1 MAGVECYGD
10 LYAKFKNS
18 HTRLLQSIGQEAF
31 ARDVWSRLPIVLT
44 DVSVKEIARG
54 YGWSDEWLKKPP
66 TRKASGPP
74 PPSRDIQRMF
84 VGGQP
89 SQVAAQSSHQ
99 QQQPEQVSQVMAKSP
114 PRPLMNL
121 NGQTP
126 ARPTASVDVP
136 RSVPATP
143 MSLAGPPP
151 PPAGHGQGQNR
162 PGPAAA
168 PVAAPMTPVLRS
180 KAAPPSP
187 PEDFMRR
194 LENELEQA
202 VDAAPIMNGGQQGE
216 GHDGGEAHGAE
227 GHGEV
232 HGRDGGGGHEGHEAP
247 EAHVPNHDGEEEAS
261 DANVCVICMQEFG
274 DLELKTLNCGH
285 VLHQVCHDDW
295 IRVANVQFDA
305 CPNKCHLSNMVN
317 RARADDRQAG
327 PPLPPPPAEE
337 RQEDAFI

>member
-1 MAGVECYGD
+1 MA
-10 LYAKFKNS
+10 
-18 HTRLLQSIGQEAF
+18 
-31 ARDVWSRLPIVLT
+31 
-44 DVSVKEIARG
+44 
-54 YGWSDEWLKKPP
+54 
-66 TRKASGPP
+66 P

-99 QQQPEQVSQVMAKSP
+99 QRQPEQVSQVMAKSP

-126 ARPTASVDVP
+126 ARPTVFVDVL

-180 KAAPPSP
+180 NAAPPSP

-202 VDAAPIMNGGQQGE
+202 VDAAPIMNGGHQGE
-216 GHDGGEAHGAE
+216 GHNGGEGKVMVKKVMVKFIVVMVVVAMK
-227 GHGEV
+227 V
-232 HGRDGGGGHEGHEAP
+232 MR
-247 EAHVPNHDGEEEAS
+247 
-261 DANVCVICMQEFG
+261 
-274 DLELKTLNCGH
+274 LLKPMSQIMMGKMKQMTQMF
-285 VLHQVCHDDW
+285 VS
-295 IRVANVQFDA
+295 FA
-305 CPNKCHLSNMVN
+305 CRSLGTWNSRL
-317 RARADDRQAG
+317 
-327 PPLPPPPAEE
+327 
-337 RQEDAFI
+337 

>member
-99 QQQPEQVSQVMAKSP
+99 PEQVSQVMAKSP

-126 ARPTASVDVP
+126 ARPTASVDVL

-168 PVAAPMTPVLRS
+168 PVAAPI
-180 KAAPPSP
+180 A
-187 PEDFMRR
+187 E
-194 LENELEQA
+194 
-202 VDAAPIMNGGQQGE
+202 AAPIMNGGHQGE
-216 GHDGGEAHGAE
+216 GHNGGEGHGEE

>member
-31 ARDVWSRLPIVLT
+31 APDVWSRLPIVRA
-44 DVSVKEIARG
+44 E
-54 YGWSDEWLKKPP
+54 
-66 TRKASGPP
+66 KASYSQGRWPP

-89 SQVAAQSSHQ
+89 SQVAAQSSH

-126 ARPTASVDVP
+126 ARPTASVDVL

-168 PVAAPMTPVLRS
+168 PVAAPI
-180 KAAPPSP
+180 A
-187 PEDFMRR
+187 E
-194 LENELEQA
+194 
-202 VDAAPIMNGGQQGE
+202 AAPIMNGGHQGE
-216 GHDGGEAHGAE
+216 GHNGGEGHGEE

-232 HGRDGGGGHEGHEAP
+232 HGRDGGGSHEGHEAP
-247 EAHVPNHDGEEEAS
+247 EAHVPNHDGEDEAN
-261 DANVCVICMQEFG
+261 DANVCVICVQEFG
-274 DLELKTLNCGH
+274 GLELKTLNCGH